1 MSIRL
6 AGLMPDSLKMDKQ
19 LRILI
24 APNAMKGSMSAS
36 DFANA
41 VEEGLLMAYDGFE
54 LVKCPLADGGDGTV
68 DVIINALGGIFVPV
82 NVRDPLGRKINARF
96 GWLSESK
103 CAVIEMAEA
112 SGLKL
117 LSTYELNP
125 MIASSRGTGELIMEA
140 IHHGAKKII
149 LGIGGSATM
158 DGGIGMMNALGFKLV
173 DNKGNEVV
181 DGGSGLIQV
190 ANIVTDNVNS
200 ELFNCE
206 IVIASDVTNPL
217 LGENGTAEIYGPQ
230 KGATPEMVSD
240 LALGFRNYVT
250 VVEQCSNKDL
260 MGIVG
265 GGAAGGIAIPLIAF
279 FNTRIESGA
288 ELIIKI
294 LNINKKLMSC
304 DLVIT
309 GEGCIDLQTSHGKG
323 AAVIAKF
330 AHHAG
335 IPVIA
340 IGGTVKQEASFLF
353 DGLFSITNC
362 PISLEEAMKN
372 AFELTKLLS
381 SEIGK
386 LIATNQ
392 K

>member
-1 MSIRL
+1 VSIQL

-68 DVIINALGGIFVPV
+68 DLIINALGGIFIPV
-82 NVRDPLGRKINARF
+82 KVHDPLGRIINSRF

-103 CAVIEMAEA
+103 CAVIEMTEA

-117 LSTYELNP
+117 LSTDELNP
-125 MIASSRGTGELIMEA
+125 MIASSRGTGELILEA
-140 IHHGAKKII
+140 IQLGAKKII

-158 DGGIGMMNALGFKLV
+158 DGGIGMMNALGFRLV
-173 DNKGNEVV
+173 DNKGDDVD
-181 DGGSGLIQV
+181 DGGIGLVQV
-190 ANIVTDNVNS
+190 ANVVIDDVIS
-200 ELFNCE
+200 ELLNCE
-206 IVIASDVTNPL
+206 IIIASDVTNPI
-217 LGENGTAEIYGPQ
+217 LGENGAAEIYGPQ
-230 KGATPEMVSD
+230 KGATPVMIHD
-240 LALGFRNYVT
+240 LTFGFQNYIT
-250 VVEQCSNKDL
+250 VLEQCSKKDL
-260 MGIVG
+260 VEIIG

-279 FNTRIESGA
+279 LNARIESGA

-294 LNINKKLMSC
+294 LNIDKKLMSC

-309 GEGCIDLQTSHGKG
+309 GEGCIDLQTCHGKG

-330 AHHAG
+330 ARESG
-335 IPVIA
+335 ISVIA
-340 IGGTVKQEASFLF
+340 IGGTVKQEASYLF
-353 DGLFSITNC
+353 DGIFSITNR

-381 SEIGK
+381 YELGK
-386 LIATNQ
+386 FIT
-392 K
+392 KVVK